1 MRSFLGVL
9 AVLLLLC
16 SVVYAAD
23 NDAFTI
29 TVQVQYMDVTLR
41 NADETGDYTTW
52 PLGLRAEGE
61 VITQTTGSSGDHI
74 FVDNNCNCEVD
85 FSAYQA
91 TTTPAPCGY
100 GTPTL
105 WTAGTTAGADIF
117 KLELG
122 KGTQDAEPAT
132 ADWQTITASSSPGD
146 VYLSDVPA
154 GEDHHLYTRFTV
166 PTSVSDGCVH
176 QIDVTVVATPSP

>member
-1 MRSFLGVL
+1 MRRVFGVL
-9 AVLLLLC
+9 AVFLLLS

-23 NDAFTI
+23 HDAFTI

-52 PLGLRAEGE
+52 PLDMRAEGE
-61 VITQTTGSSGDHI
+61 VITQTTGSGGDHI
-74 FVDNNCNCEVD
+74 FVDNNCNCVVD
-85 FSAYQA
+85 FSGYQV

-105 WTAGTTAGADIF
+105 WTAGTSAGDNIF

-122 KGTQDAEPAT
+122 KGTQDAEPAA
-132 ADWQTITASSSPGD
+132 ADWQTITASASPGD
-146 VYLSDVPA
+146 VYLSDVA
-154 GEDHHLYTRFTV
+154 VGEDHHLYTRFTV

-176 QIDVTVVATPSP
+176 QIDVTIVATP